1 VKGVAP
7 TSGYRRR
14 IRLVGSDGRVVGDL
28 EDDFHHFRVTV
39 DHDRRCV
46 IAVKGEGIRFPW
58 STCPLAAEALLPIVG
73 MPLSSRSTAVGHVTA
88 ARDNCTHMF
97 DLAGLAVAHAGR
109 GPVTRQYDVFA
120 PDPPP
125 ARAASLDR
133 DGVRVFAWD
142 VDEERILNPPQFAGV
157 PLRAGF
163 LAWAEANLD
172 PDLAEAAIVLRR
184 ALHIAHGR
192 MSDLDVLDT
201 GAALMPMMSG
211 SCYTFT
217 PGRAEVGLRM
227 KGSTRDF
234 SDRPDELLA

>member
-1 VKGVAP
+1 MERG
-7 TSGYRRR
+7 SGYRRR

-28 EDDFHHFRVTV
+28 EDDFHHFRVTL
-39 DHDRRCV
+39 DHDGERV
-46 IAVKGEGIRFPW
+46 TAIKGEGVRFPW
-58 STCPLAAEALLPIVG
+58 TTCPLAADSLLPIVG
-73 MPLSSRSTAVGHVTA
+73 MPLSSRSTAVGDVTA

-109 GPVTRQYDVFA
+109 GPITRQYDVFA

-133 DGVRVFAWD
+133 DGERVLAWD
-142 VDEERILNPPQFAGV
+142 VDTERIVGPPPFAGV

-163 LAWAEANLD
+163 LAWAETTLD
-172 PDLAEAAIVLRR
+172 ADLAEAAIVLRR

-192 MSDLDVLDT
+192 MSDLDVLET

-217 PGRAEVGLRM
+217 PGRAEVALRM
-227 KGSTRDF
+227 KGSSRDF
-234 SDRPDELLA
+234 SDRANELLAEG